1 MSGPLPRRRLLSGG
15 AALAATAV
23 LTAPSIKGA
32 LQSNDGEEK
41 QEAGV
46 ICRWNAK
53 TRSWASRPAKADFGV
68 VFLSTND
75 ATATPPTDVNVQ
87 AGDLWRRHPDA
98 GEEL

>member
-32 LQSNDGEEK
+32 MQRNDDEQK
-41 QEAGV
+41 EAGV
-46 ICRWNAK
+46 ICRWNA
-53 TRSWASRPAKADFGV
+53 TSRSWAARPAKADFGV

>member
-23 LTAPSIKGA
+23 LTAPSLKGA
-32 LQSNDGEEK
+32 MQRHDAD
-41 QEAGV
+41 QQQAAGV
-46 ICRWNAK
+46 VVRWNAQA
-53 TRSWASRPAKADFGV
+53 RSWARRPADAEFGV

-75 ATATPPTDVNVQ
+75 ARATPPTDVHVQ

-98 GEEL
+98 GEEA

>member
-23 LTAPSIKGA
+23 LTAPSLKSAIRR
-32 LQSNDGEEK
+32 NDPD
-41 QEAGV
+41 QQPEAAV
-46 ICRWNAK
+46 IVRWNAQA
-53 TRSWASRPAKADFGV
+53 RCWAKRPANADFGV

-75 ATATPPTDVNVQ
+75 AGATPPTDVHVQ